1 LDRKALPQEGSFP
14 RNVVNAN
21 SLAFAFMEIDFARCA
36 IFVAAPRPPIFSA
49 PLRFVHSRNLRAG
62 GHRRQ
67 KKMSVRRRAERRKSA
82 NVPIRRL
89 MMGEFT
95 FLYRGGNANLASPE
109 ERQKQMEKW
118 MTWFKELGAK
128 GHVKDPGHPLE
139 RSGKIVGG
147 KPIAVS
153 DGPFAEAKD
162 VIGGYTLI
170 EAKDLAE
177 AAEVAKGCPI
187 LGVGGAVEVRPVM
200 KM

>member
-1 LDRKALPQEGSFP
+1 
-14 RNVVNAN
+14 
-21 SLAFAFMEIDFARCA
+21 
-36 IFVAAPRPPIFSA
+36 
-49 PLRFVHSRNLRAG
+49 
-62 GHRRQ
+62 
-67 KKMSVRRRAERRKSA
+67 
-82 NVPIRRL
+82 
-89 MMGEFT
+89 MGDFT
-95 FLYRGGNANLASPE
+95 FLYRGGNTNMASPE

-118 MTWFKELGAK
+118 MTWFKEIGAK

-162 VIGGYTLI
+162 VVGGFSLI

-177 AAEVAKGCPI
+177 AAEIAKGCPI
-187 LGVGGAVEVRPVM
+187 LAAGGAVEVRPVM